1 MTEQDQQI
9 ADKIIAKL
17 ALPDGWAWIPKAHG
31 CNGWIEKDRLL
42 IKAFHRIGPA
52 DPWEYVSVY
61 VGYSTLSELEWKIP
75 NELRKPIWE
84 KAWPIFESVRSKEA
98 EKEKSSILE
107 WL

>member
-17 ALPDGWAWIPKAHG
+17 ASTDGWIWV
-31 CNGWIEKDRLL
+31 NTGWMRKDNLL
-42 IKAFHRIGPA
+42 IKAFEKIGPA
-52 DPWEYVSVY
+52 DPWEYLTICVKK
-61 VGYSTLSELEWKIP
+61 TLFDPMDWKIP
-75 NELRKPIWE
+75 SGLRKQIWG
-84 KAWPIFESVRSKEA
+84 KAWPVFESVRAKGT